1 MPIEETFKNTLQKI
15 YQVFNDTLGMRV
27 AVYLEVRKSF
37 ILLC

>member
-1 MPIEETFKNTLQKI
+1 MPIEETFKNILHKI

-27 AVYLEVRKSF
+27 VVYLEVRKSF